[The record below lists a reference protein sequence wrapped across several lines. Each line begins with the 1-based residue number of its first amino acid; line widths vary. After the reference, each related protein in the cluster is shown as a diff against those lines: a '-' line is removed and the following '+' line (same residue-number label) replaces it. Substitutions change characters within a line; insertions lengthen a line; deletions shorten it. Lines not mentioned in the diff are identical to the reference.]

1 MTFQGCF
8 LPSFDSFSQAV
19 SEEKIFKKSTNHK
32 EEWFVVAM
40 FVNRSG
46 RNEQSL
52 NRTFHRC
59 FTPSVG
65 SFGQAVSE
73 KILNNR
79 PFKNNNCL
87 WRPCLL
93 MDRDKLR
100 NIYRGPSVD
109 ATYQNSVHLGKRFQS
124 RRFFRNQPIKN
135 KNGLWRPCL
144 LTDRN

>member
-1 MTFQGCF
+1 MTFQGCS
-8 LPSFDSFSQAV
+8 LPSFDSLSQAV

-32 EEWFVVAM
+32 EEWFVAAM
-40 FVNRSG
+40 FVNGSG

-87 WRPCLL
+87 WQPCLL
-93 MDRDKLR
+93 MDRDKISNRNKGHSIDDSYQVSTDDGIRRPSDGKSSRCLWQGELKIR
-100 NIYRGPSVD
+100 NI
-109 ATYQNSVHLGKRFQS
+109 TFH
-124 RRFFRNQPIKN
+124 IK
-135 KNGLWRPCL
+135 K
-144 LTDRN
+144 